1 MRKINIVEEVAKATD
16 LSKKEASL
24 VVEKIIEAFKNALR
38 EGKKIEIRDF
48 GVFMVKQRAKKIG
61 RNPKTNIEVPIEAR
75 KVPVFKGGKELKRII
90 NEPLGPEETEGIEQ
104 PSVMPQA
111 TPQQPDQY

>member
-16 LSKKEASL
+16 LSKQEASL

-38 EGKKIEIRDF
+38 EGKKIAIRDF
-48 GVFMVKQRAKKIG
+48 GVFMVTQRAKKIG
-61 RNPKTNIEVPIEAR
+61 RNPKTNVEVPIEAR

-90 NEPLGPEETEGIEQ
+90 NEPFDSAADSMGQ
-104 PSVMPQA
+104 QSAMPQA
-111 TPQQPDQY
+111 SPQQPDQY